1 MEDIMK
7 SIWKK
12 LPSLLALSVATFF
25 AACSNSSSSMIYIPP
40 SDSSGV
46 NYFSYAA
53 LSCRAYIGGSL
64 IYNPDSSAL
73 SQLSYGVKIAV
84 RTSVLEKK
92 SVSIY
97 QVGTGSTLRTDTTV
111 SVGENGSWASGS
123 AETFDDYITEKEG
136 SEVFGYIVVMGVGA
150 TSINFNYYYYPV
162 NGLSHATQSFHLKLG
177 ESARLGSSSSI
188 IKYEMPQIARKGFEN
203 ARWLTFVNSEDSMSA
218 CMYSCVPEVNG
229 NASALYGV
237 NSDKSFIFLIGGIGD
252 EGDYYPT
259 SLASVVNMVSYG
271 DYIIDQDNNTMYS
284 VAGDVKA
291 NGLAAL
297 KTEKDYDGNT
307 SAGVEGAPESFL
319 RYAYHLYQFPD
330 QENGPKM
337 FFESLPKAAQDLANS
352 NFEYSLYKDDG
363 AIFYVKMLNWILCDK
378 ESLTIIAND
387 LESKGKSEY
396 ATEIKDAVAH
406 YHSPSSGITF
416 NQAKWEDAFINASVS
431 FSKTAEDFENANNQY
446 VETFRSIMDEVYDHS
461 PDAYVDPP
469 SLFNIYPD
477 IALDMGSA
485 GYTPEDFAASD
496 IFSASLVDNPL
507 ISMSSTKSSKYKEYT
522 DKRDAIEKKFSEFHR
537 MDLAKVNGNR
547 LSVVGVNFAIGVK
560 GKVIKNLGIKSGEL
574 GIKGLGAAI
583 FVKAEA
589 TLQKIDLGE
598 HSFFSK
604 EELEKMTKD
613 LHKPIT
619 FSIGPIPCVYKTQFS
634 WDVGWT
640 AKVTT
645 NVKFMAGFTGLY
657 GGEVDLGAKWG
668 VKFKWKV
675 IPVGG
680 YFDPWPT
687 NAHAINE
694 HAAYIGPA
702 AEAPDQKEVGLDV
715 GVYVK
720 GTLKPQ
726 FGVGFSYVSAG
737 LQVVGTLQ
745 PELHF
750 IIGDKFISPPY
761 NTPFHM
767 QGLLKA
773 LVTFGPYFEVTIP
786 IIGKKIKTDWT
797 AVKILDKSSGDKP
810 IEIFDLP
817 LSI

>member
-1 MEDIMK
+1 MK
-7 SIWKK
+7 NFWKK
-12 LPSLLALSVATFF
+12 LPFLAALALAPIFTSCF
-25 AACSNSSSSMIYIPP
+25 NSSSSP
-40 SDSSGV
+40 SKPQVDYLSRDS
-46 NYFSYAA
+46 
-53 LSCRAYIGGSL
+53 LSHRAYIGGSL

-73 SQLSYGVKIAV
+73 SQLAYGVKIAV

-92 SVSIY
+92 SVSMNLI
-97 QVGTGSTLRTDTTV
+97 GSGSSLRTDATV
-111 SVGENGSWASGS
+111 TVGENGGWTGGT
-123 AETFDDYITEKEG
+123 AETFDDYIVEKEG
-136 SEVFGYIVVMGVGA
+136 SELFGYIVVM
-150 TSINFNYYYYPV
+150 SIGKANIKFNYYYYPQNSASPSV
-162 NGLSHATQSFHLKLG
+162 QSFNLRLG
-177 ESARLGSSSSI
+177 ESTKIGSSSSV

-237 NSDKSFIFLIGGIGD
+237 NSDQSFIYLVGDRSIG
-252 EGDYYPT
+252 GDYYPT
-259 SLASVVNMVSYG
+259 SLESVISMVSYG
-271 DYIIDQDNNTMYS
+271 DYIIDQASNVMYC
-284 VAGDVKA
+284 VAGDVKE
-291 NGLAAL
+291 NGMSAL

-307 SAGVEGAPESFL
+307 SAGVDGAPESFL
-319 RYAYHLYQFPD
+319 RFAYHLYQFPD
-330 QENGPKM
+330 QENGPRI
-337 FFESLPKAAQDLANS
+337 FFEALPKATQDLAKYNC
-352 NFEYSLYKDDG
+352 EYSLYKDAG
-363 AIFYVKMLNWILCDK
+363 AIFYVKMLNWILCNK
-378 ESLTIIAND
+378 ESLNYIAND
-387 LESKGKSEY
+387 LREKGKTEY
-396 ATEIKDAVAH
+396 ANEIESALAH

-416 NQAKWEDAFINASVS
+416 NQAKWESVFADPS
-431 FSKTAEDFENANNQY
+431 MSSANSAEDFENANNQY
-446 VETFRSIMDEVYDHS
+446 VETFRNILDDVYDHS

-477 IALDMGSA
+477 IALDMGSS
-485 GYTPEDFAASD
+485 GYTPADFEASN
-496 IFSASLVDNPL
+496 IFSNSLADNPL
-507 ISMSSTKSSKYKEYT
+507 ISMSAEKSSKYKEYT
-522 DKRDAIEKKFSEFHR
+522 DKRDAIEKKFSGFHR
-537 MDLAKVNGNR
+537 LDLAKVNGNR
-547 LSVVGVNFAIGVK
+547 LSPLGINFAIGVK

-583 FVKAEA
+583 FIKAEA
-589 TLQKIDLGE
+589 TLQSVDLGE

-619 FSIGPIPCVYKTQFS
+619 FAIGPIPCVYKTQFS
-634 WDVGWT
+634 WDAGWT
-640 AKVTT
+640 AKVKT
-645 NVKFMAGFTGLY
+645 NVKYMAGFTGLY

-687 NAHAINE
+687 NAQTINE
-694 HAAYIGPA
+694 HAAYIGPS

-737 LQVVGTLQ
+737 LEVTGNVQ

-750 IIGDKFISPPY
+750 IIGDKFMSPPY
-761 NTPFHM
+761 NTAFHM
-767 QGLLKA
+767 QGLLKI
-773 LVTFGPYFEVTIP
+773 LVTFGPYIEVTIP
-786 IIGKKIKTDWT
+786 IIGKKVKTNWT
-797 AVKILDKSSGDKP
+797 AIKILDKSSGDKP
-810 IEIFDLP
+810 IEIFDVP

>member
-1 MEDIMK
+1 MK
-7 SIWKK
+7 NFLKK
-12 LPSLLALSVATFF
+12 LPRLLAPLFVAVFF
-25 AACSNSSSSMIYIPP
+25 ACSNSSSSGDYVP
-40 SDSSGV
+40 SPAASST
-46 NYFSYAA
+46 NCFSRDA
-53 LSCRAYIGGSL
+53 LSHRAYIGGSL
-64 IYNPDSSAL
+64 IYNPNSAAL
-73 SQLSYGVKIAV
+73 SQLGYGVKIAV

-92 SVSIY
+92 SVSMRQI
-97 QVGTGSTLRTDTTV
+97 GEGSTLRTDETV
-111 SVGENGSWASGS
+111 SIGESGTWSGGGAS
-123 AETFDDYITEKEG
+123 ETFDDYIAEKED
-136 SEVFGYIVVMGVGA
+136 SAVFGYIVVLSVGDS
-150 TSINFNYYYYPV
+150 SITFVYYYYPTSGSGV
-162 NGLSHATQSFHLKLG
+162 SSQAVTLRLG
-177 ESARLGSSSSI
+177 ESVKLGGSASI
-188 IKYEMPQIARKGFEN
+188 VKYEMPQIARKGFES

-237 NSDKSFIFLIGGIGD
+237 NSDKSFVFLIGGAGAA
-252 EGDYYPT
+252 GDYYPT
-259 SLASVVNMVSYG
+259 SILNILDMLAYG
-271 DYIIDQDNNTMYS
+271 DYIIDQANNTMYS
-284 VAGDVKA
+284 VAGDVKTS
-291 NGLAAL
+291 GMSAL

-330 QENGPKM
+330 QVNGPKI
-337 FFESLPKAAQDLANS
+337 FFESLPKAAQDLANH
-352 NFEYSLYKDDG
+352 NFQNSVYKDRG

-387 LESKGKSEY
+387 LESKGKSAF
-396 ATEIKDAVAH
+396 ATEMKDALSH
-406 YHSPSSGITF
+406 YHSPGSGITF
-416 NQAKWEDAFINASVS
+416 NQAKWESVFADPS
-431 FSKTAEDFENANNQY
+431 MNVANSAEDFENQNNQY
-446 VETFRSIMDEVYDHS
+446 VETFRSIMDAVYDHS

-485 GYTPEDFAASD
+485 GYNPSDYEASN
-496 IFSASLVDNPL
+496 IFSASLADNPL
-507 ISMSSTKSSKYKEYT
+507 VSMSSAKSSKYKEYT

-547 LSVVGVNFAIGVK
+547 LSVVGVNFAVGVK

-583 FVKAEA
+583 FIKAEA
-589 TLQKIDLGE
+589 TLQNIDMGE

-604 EELEKMTKD
+604 EELEKMSKE

-619 FSIGPIPCVYKTQFS
+619 FSRGPVPCVYKTTFS
-634 WDVGWT
+634 WDFGWT
-640 AKVTT
+640 AKVKT

-687 NAHAINE
+687 NAHGINE
-694 HAAYIGPA
+694 HAAYVGPA
-702 AEAPDQKEVGLDV
+702 AEAPDQKEVGFDV
-715 GVYVK
+715 GVYAK

-737 LQVVGTLQ
+737 LEVTGNVQ

-750 IIGDKFISPPY
+750 IIGDKFAGPPN
-761 NTPFHM
+761 NTPFHL
-767 QGLLKA
+767 QGLLKL
-773 LVTFGPYFEVTIP
+773 LVTFGPYVEVTIP
-786 IIGKKIKTDWT
+786 VIGKKVKANWT
-797 AVKILDKSSGDKP
+797 AIKILDKSSGDKP

-817 LSI
+817 LSVI

>member
-1 MEDIMK
+1 MK
-7 SIWKK
+7 TIWKK
-12 LPSLLALSVATFF
+12 LPLLLAFSVAAFF
-25 AACSNSSSSMIYIPP
+25 VACFNSSSSPLDIAPVA
-40 SDSSGV
+40 SFFTRS
-46 NYFSYAA
+46 A
-53 LSCRAYIGGSL
+53 LSRRAYIGGSL
-64 IYNPDSSAL
+64 IYNPDCSAL

-84 RTSVLEKK
+84 RTSVLERK
-92 SVSIY
+92 SVSMRQI
-97 QVGTGSTLRTDTTV
+97 GSGSSLRTDATV
-111 SVGENGSWASGS
+111 TVGENGDWAGGS
-123 AETFDDYITEKEG
+123 VGTFDDYIAEKEG
-136 SEVFGYIVVMGVGA
+136 SELFGYIVVM
-150 TSINFNYYYYPV
+150 SIGEANIKFNYYYYPQNSVALASQSV
-162 NGLSHATQSFHLKLG
+162 NLSLG
-177 ESARLGSSSSI
+177 DSVRLGNSTSI

-218 CMYSCVPEVNG
+218 CMYSCMPEING

-237 NSDKSFIFLIGGIGD
+237 NSDKSFIFLIGGMGAV
-252 EGDYYPT
+252 GDYYPT
-259 SLASVVNMVSYG
+259 SLLSVMTMASYG
-271 DYIIDQDNNTMYS
+271 DYIIDQANNTMYS
-284 VAGDVKA
+284 VAGDIKTY
-291 NGLAAL
+291 GLAAL

-396 ATEIKDAVAH
+396 ATEIKNAISH

-431 FSKTAEDFENANNQY
+431 ISKTAEDFENANNQY

-477 IALDMGSA
+477 IALDMGSV
-485 GYTPEDFAASD
+485 GYTPADYEATNLFSD
-496 IFSASLVDNPL
+496 SLADNPL
-507 ISMSSTKSSKYKEYT
+507 ISMSSAKSSKYKEYT

-547 LSVVGVNFAIGVK
+547 LSVVGVNFAMGVK

-583 FVKAEA
+583 FIKAEA

-598 HSFFSK
+598 HSFFTK
-604 EELEKMTKD
+604 EELEKMSKE

-619 FSIGPIPCVYKTQFS
+619 FSIGPIPCVYKTTFS

-687 NAHAINE
+687 NAHGINE

-750 IIGDKFISPPY
+750 IMGDKFLSPPY
-761 NTPFHM
+761 NTLFHM

-786 IIGKKIKTDWT
+786 IIGKKIKTEWT

-817 LSI
+817 LSVI

>member
-1 MEDIMK
+1 M
-7 SIWKK
+7 KK
-12 LPSLLALSVATFF
+12 LRSLLGTLQLVAAFSAVTLFG
-25 AACSNSSSSMIYIPP
+25 ACSNSSTPLYVPP
-40 SDSSGV
+40 APSV
-46 NYFSYAA
+46 NYFSQAS
-53 LSCRAYIGGSL
+53 LSRRAYIGGSL

-73 SQLSYGVKIAV
+73 SQLAYGVKIAV

-136 SEVFGYIVVMGVGA
+136 SEVFGYIVVM
-150 TSINFNYYYYPV
+150 SIGEANIKFNYYYYPQNGVALASQFV
-162 NGLSHATQSFHLKLG
+162 NLSLG
-177 ESARLGSSSSI
+177 DSVRLGNSTSI

-237 NSDKSFIFLIGGIGD
+237 NSDKSFIFLIGGTGA

-259 SLASVVNMVSYG
+259 SMQNILDMLAYG
-271 DYIIDQDNNTMYS
+271 DYIIDQADNTMYS

-378 ESLTIIAND
+378 ESLTAIAKD

-396 ATEIKDAVAH
+396 ATEINNAVSH
-406 YHSPSSGITF
+406 YHSPNSGITF

-477 IALDMGSA
+477 IALDMGSE
-485 GYTPEDFAASD
+485 GYTPDDYEATNLFSD
-496 IFSASLVDNPL
+496 SLADNPL
-507 ISMSSTKSSKYKEYT
+507 ISMSSAKSSKYKEYT

-537 MDLAKVNGNR
+537 MDLAKINGNR

-589 TLQKIDLGE
+589 TLQNIEAGE
-598 HSFFSK
+598 HSFFTK

-619 FSIGPIPCVYKTQFS
+619 FSIGPIPCVYKTTFN

-640 AKVTT
+640 AKIQT
-645 NVKFMAGFTGLY
+645 NLKFMAGFTGLY

-694 HAAYIGPA
+694 HAAYVGPA
-702 AEAPDQKEVGLDV
+702 AEAPDKNETKFDV

-750 IIGDKFISPPY
+750 IVGDKFLKPPE
-761 NTPFHM
+761 NTPFHL

-786 IIGKKIKTDWT
+786 IIGKKIKTEWT

-810 IEIFDLP
+810 IEIFDVP
-817 LSI
+817 LSVI

>member
-1 MEDIMK
+1 M
-7 SIWKK
+7 KK
-12 LPSLLALSVATFF
+12 LRSLLGTLQLVASFSVVTLFG
-25 AACSNSSSSMIYIPP
+25 ACSNSSTPP
-40 SDSSGV
+40 YVPPAPSV
-46 NYFSYAA
+46 NYFSQASLA
-53 LSCRAYIGGSL
+53 RRAYIGGSL
-64 IYNPDSSAL
+64 IYNPGSSAL
-73 SQLSYGVKIAV
+73 SQLAYGVKIAV

-92 SVSIY
+92 SVSMNLI
-97 QVGTGSTLRTDTTV
+97 GSGSSLRTDATV
-111 SVGENGSWASGS
+111 SVGGDGSWAGGA
-123 AETFDDYITEKEG
+123 AETFEDYIIEKEG
-136 SEVFGYIVVMGVGA
+136 SEVFGYIVVM
-150 TSINFNYYYYPV
+150 SIGEANIKFNYYYYPQNSGALASQSV
-162 NGLSHATQSFHLKLG
+162 NLSLG
-177 ESARLGSSSSI
+177 DSVRLGNSTSI
-188 IKYEMPQIARKGFEN
+188 IKYEMPQIARKDFEN

-218 CMYSCVPEVNG
+218 CMYSCMPEING

-237 NSDKSFIFLIGGIGD
+237 NSDKSFIFLIGDMGAV
-252 EGDYYPT
+252 GDYYPT
-259 SLASVVNMVSYG
+259 SLLSVVNMVSYG
-271 DYIIDQDNNTMYS
+271 DYIIDQANNTMYS

-319 RYAYHLYQFPD
+319 RFAYHLYQFPD
-330 QENGPKM
+330 QVNGPKK
-337 FFESLPKAAQDLANS
+337 FFESLPKATQDLANS
-352 NFEYSLYKDDG
+352 NFEYSFYKDDG

-378 ESLTIIAND
+378 EALTGIAND
-387 LESKGKSEY
+387 LRAKGKVEF
-396 ATEIKDAVAH
+396 ADEIKSALDH
-406 YHSPSSGITF
+406 YHSPASGITF
-416 NQAKWEDAFINASVS
+416 NQDKWEKSFLSASIS
-431 FSKTAEDFENANNQY
+431 AAKSAEDFENANNQY
-446 VETFRSIMDEVYDHS
+446 VETFRNILDEVYDHS
-461 PDAYVDPP
+461 PDAYVEPP

-477 IALDMGSA
+477 IALDMGSS
-485 GYTPEDFAASD
+485 GYSPADFEAAN
-496 IFSASLVDNPL
+496 IFSNSLADNPL
-507 ISMSSTKSSKYKEYT
+507 ISMSAEKSSKYKEYT

-547 LSVVGVNFAIGVK
+547 LSVVGVNFAMGVK

-583 FVKAEA
+583 FIKAEA

-619 FSIGPIPCVYKTQFS
+619 FSIGPIPCVYKTTFN

-687 NAHAINE
+687 NAHTINE

-750 IIGDKFISPPY
+750 IMGDKFISPPY
-761 NTPFHM
+761 NTLFHM

-786 IIGKKIKTDWT
+786 IIGKKVKTEWT
-797 AVKILDKSSGDKP
+797 AIKILDKSSGDKP

>member
-1 MEDIMK
+1 MK
-7 SIWKK
+7 IFWKK
-12 LPSLLALSVATFF
+12 LPLLAAFVLAPIF
-25 AACSNSSSSMIYIPP
+25 AACSNSSA
-40 SDSSGV
+40 SD
-46 NYFSYAA
+46 NYAA
-53 LSCRAYIGGSL
+53 AITASLFSNDALSHRAYIGGSL
-64 IYNPDSSAL
+64 IYNPDSYAL
-73 SQLSYGVKIAV
+73 SQLAYGVKIAV
-84 RTSVLEKK
+84 RTSVLEKR

-111 SVGENGSWASGS
+111 SVGENGSWANGS

-150 TSINFNYYYYPV
+150 SSINFNYYYYPQ
-162 NGLSHATQSFHLKLG
+162 NGFSRATQSFHLKLG

-188 IKYEMPQIARKGFEN
+188 IKYEKPQIARKGFEN

-237 NSDKSFIFLIGGIGD
+237 NSDKSFIFLVGD
-252 EGDYYPT
+252 IDSGGDYYPT

-271 DYIIDQDNNTMYS
+271 DYIIDQANNTMYS
-284 VAGDVKA
+284 VAGDVKTK
-291 NGLAAL
+291 GMAAL

-337 FFESLPKAAQDLANS
+337 FFESLPKAVQDIANYQ
-352 NFEYSLYKDDG
+352 FEFSFYKDDG

-396 ATEIKDAVAH
+396 ATEIKNAVSH

-416 NQAKWEDAFINASVS
+416 NQAKWEDAFINASDS
-431 FSKTAEDFENANNQY
+431 ISKTAEDFENANNQY

-485 GYTPEDFAASD
+485 GYTPADYEATNL
-496 IFSASLVDNPL
+496 FSASLADNPL
-507 ISMSSTKSSKYKEYT
+507 ISMSSAKSSKYKEYT

-547 LSVVGVNFAIGVK
+547 LSVVGVNFAVGVK

-583 FVKAEA
+583 FIKAEA

-598 HSFFSK
+598 HSFFTK

-619 FSIGPIPCVYKTQFS
+619 FSLGPVPCVYKTTFS
-634 WDVGWT
+634 WDFGWT

-687 NAHAINE
+687 NAHGINE

-715 GVYVK
+715 GVYAK
-720 GTLKPQ
+720 GTLNPQ
-726 FGVGFSYVSAG
+726 FGVGFSYISAG

-750 IIGDKFISPPY
+750 IMGDKFLSPPY
-761 NTPFHM
+761 NTLFHM

-797 AVKILDKSSGDKP
+797 AIKILDKSSGDKP